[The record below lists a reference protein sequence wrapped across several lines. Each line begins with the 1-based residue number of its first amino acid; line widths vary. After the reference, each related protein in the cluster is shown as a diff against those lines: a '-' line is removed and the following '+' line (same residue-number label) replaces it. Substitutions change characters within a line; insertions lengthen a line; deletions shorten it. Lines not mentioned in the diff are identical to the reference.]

1 MLGLSDGF
9 VFSPK
14 LVGPISSADTGSGS
28 KQQHQQALE
37 NAFQSWLDGGTFM
50 GLDTS
55 HESLHDVDRRDDE
68 SIYEV
73 NSSGSDNFSD
83 LSLQDS
89 SPDVEQSILNHSLN
103 EETDLEDSFLS
114 TDPSV
119 ADEDDLNG
127 SVVSGKNK
135 STGQAGGEW
144 GLADYQAKT
153 GYNRWLEDGS
163 GPGLRP
169 DLKNSLEEMVRANY
183 QHRFNQTM
191 APLENK
197 TINGDSVAFT
207 LIYCSV
213 FFVTLLYIIFKVT
226 LRWRRQRDIERSGTA
241 GYDGTNIPLNHAATS
256 LCSHAVC
263 QRSHSSSTPS
273 GQLAAR
279 ARRDAILP
287 YSGLGAIWIPEIVSL
302 HNASSASC
310 SGPSTLSPGAVHN
323 TGQCNNGCDNCQRL
337 TVPPPSYTKLFLEDC
352 PPDYSDEIV
361 LKSEEANQTQ
371 ATACST
377 AAPLLPQSSDCCG
390 SGVDEKQQHLATAEK
405 IVDSEASS
413 PSNCQLYV
421 HESTT
426 ENKTDVGVD
435 VETVSPEE
443 QCAASDTPPLINF
456 DSDVCSSSS
465 N

>member
-1 MLGLSDGF
+1 MD
-9 VFSPK
+9 
-14 LVGPISSADTGSGS
+14 
-28 KQQHQQALE
+28 
-37 NAFQSWLDGGTFM
+37 
-50 GLDTS
+50 LDTS
-55 HESLHDVDRRDDE
+55 HASLHDVDRRDDA

-73 NSSGSDNFSD
+73 NSIGSDNFSD
-83 LSLQDS
+83 VSLQDS
-89 SPDVEQSILNHSLN
+89 SPDVDQSILNRSLN
-103 EETDLEDSFLS
+103 EETDLEDSFPS

-144 GLADYQAKT
+144 GLAGYQANT
-153 GYNRWLEDGS
+153 GYNRWLADGS

-226 LRWRRQRDIERSGTA
+226 LRWRRQRDIERSGAA

-263 QRSHSSSTPS
+263 QRSHTSSTPS

-302 HNASSASC
+302 HNASSASY
-310 SGPSTLSPGAVHN
+310 SGPSTLSTGAVHN

-371 ATACST
+371 ATTACST

-405 IVDSEASS
+405 IVDSDEASS
-413 PSNCQLYV
+413 ASHCQLYV

-426 ENKTDVGVD
+426 GNKTDVGAD
-435 VETVSPEE
+435 VETVSPATTAKE
-443 QCAASDTPPLINF
+443 QSAASDIPPLINF